1 MRKKLVTLLSLL
13 LIFSCKPS
21 ENKNKDSLVV
31 LWTNG
36 GISSQMNFYA
46 RYKYFEELG
55 YNVNLI

>member
-36 GISSQMNFYA
+36 GISS
-46 RYKYFEELG
+46 
-55 YNVNLI
+55 